1 MICAPDHIK
10 KYVTPIVGKN
20 KFFEDSIYSSFTF
33 AYEVHCSCGGKE
45 MTVYKT
51 SEPKVTAVC
60 AACGRMITIYD
71 LTEYPCAV
79 PLGKEET
86 PEKVTNQENDRFHVA
101 VIYEYSDE
109 FALDDDAYDEN
120 DVTWC
125 QIYVY
130 DTVNAQS
137 IMIVDDETA

>member
-20 KFFEDSIYSSFTF
+20 KYFEDSIYGAFTF

-45 MTVYKT
+45 LTVYKT

-60 AACGRMITIYD
+60 AACGRMTTIYD

-86 PEKVTNQENDRFHVA
+86 PA
-101 VIYEYSDE
+101 
-109 FALDDDAYDEN
+109 
-120 DVTWC
+120 
-125 QIYVY
+125 
-130 DTVNAQS
+130 VNAQS
-137 IMIVDDETA
+137 IMLVDDETARTSGRGSNCIMKEFGFFYNPI

>member
-10 KYVTPIVGKN
+10 KYVTPVAGEN
-20 KFFEDSIYSSFTF
+20 KYFEDRIDSAFTF
-33 AYEVHCSCGGKE
+33 AYEVCCSCGGIE
-45 MTVYKT
+45 FTVYKT

-60 AACGRMITIYD
+60 AACGRKITVYD

-79 PLGKEET
+79 PLGVEEE
-86 PEKVTNQENDRFHVA
+86 PEKVRNEGHDRFRVA
-101 VIYEYSDE
+101 VIFEYSDE
-109 FALDDDAYDEN
+109 FALDDNEFDEN

-125 QIYVY
+125 QVYVY
-130 DTVNAQS
+130 DTASAQS